1 MTPFSQ
7 LDGSSHVMTCPA
19 CSQLLLVLGLVAL
32 KKPDG
37 EVASTPK
44 QSAEHLGMVSHKK
57 PQKATKV
64 LERPGIAQFL
74 ICQEWMN

>member
-1 MTPFSQ
+1 
-7 LDGSSHVMTCPA
+7 MTCPA

-37 EVASTPK
+37 EVASQNKVLNIWGCLATK
-44 QSAEHLGMVSHKK
+44 SHKK